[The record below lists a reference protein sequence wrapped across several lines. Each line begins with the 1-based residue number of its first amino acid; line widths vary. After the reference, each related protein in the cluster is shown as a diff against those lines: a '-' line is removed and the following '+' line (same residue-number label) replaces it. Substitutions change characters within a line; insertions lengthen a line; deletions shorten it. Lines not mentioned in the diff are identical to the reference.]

1 MYFWLF
7 GSHMVGAVLVIT
19 QYQKYVN
26 KYDICILIHTCI
38 TCSSLQLNTYDDG
51 QCKYWEIPLLHSLAC
66 WIRLQTAAMHI
77 TRKNWNHVFISFI
90 PIFGEEAEI
99 YTKNYIT

>member
-51 QCKYWEIPLLHSLAC
+51 QCKYWEIPLLHSPAC
-66 WIRLQTAAMHI
+66 WIRLQTAAMNLR
-77 TRKNWNHVFISFI
+77 RKKLETCFHSSYLWKDHEQNLKRTWNI
-90 PIFGEEAEI
+90 
-99 YTKNYIT
+99 K